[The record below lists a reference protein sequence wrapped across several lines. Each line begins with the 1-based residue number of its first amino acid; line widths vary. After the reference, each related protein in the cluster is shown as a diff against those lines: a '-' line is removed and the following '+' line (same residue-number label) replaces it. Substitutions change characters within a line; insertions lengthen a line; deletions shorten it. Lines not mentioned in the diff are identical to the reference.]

1 MLLFNIKMFSRFVFI
16 TLCELS
22 EHSAIVGCV
31 ITGDVTNLQMAI
43 RDVKMGLDLWT
54 DLLCEQYRDEDR
66 F

>member
-1 MLLFNIKMFSRFVFI
+1 MLLFNIKMFSCFVFI
-16 TLCELS
+16 TSCELS
-22 EHSAIVGCV
+22 ERSAIVGCI

-43 RDVKMGLDLWT
+43 RDVKMGLDSWT